1 MPSLF
6 RRLSCFRRTRP
17 PPSVPSIKDSTITSK
32 RDIDEEKPAT
42 NSGNAPATTRN
53 VLKFALKTLSVASAN
68 VPFASLLSAAIEPL
82 LAITDRIEQI
92 SSNAQGLIELAAR
105 IELLTPIV
113 SQMTEDSRGE
123 RVIGGLQRELQS
135 ITRDLEVARS
145 QGKLDQFFN
154 SVDNT
159 SSLQKHNM
167 NLAQLIADSTLVTV
181 HEVLKSV
188 RDIERTKFQ
197 LDVAEESTFE
207 PGHITGKTTAA
218 DPPGP

>member
-6 RRLSCFRRTRP
+6 RRLSSFRKARTRP
-17 PPSVPSIKDSTITSK
+17 PPSVPSTKDSTTSK
-32 RDIDEEKPAT
+32 RDIEEEKPAT
-42 NSGNAPATTRN
+42 NSGNASATTRN
-53 VLKFALKTLSVASAN
+53 VLKFALKTLSIASAN

-123 RVIGGLQRELQS
+123 RVIDTLQRELQS

-145 QGKLDQFFN
+145 QDKLDQFFN
-154 SVDNT
+154 SVDNN

-167 NLAQLIADSTLVTV
+167 NLTQLIADSTVRHIQWV
-181 HEVLKSV
+181 HRLCC
-188 RDIERTKFQ
+188 
-197 LDVAEESTFE
+197 AESR
-207 PGHITGKTTAA
+207 
-218 DPPGP
+218 